1 MIKDLSHVPNKP
13 GVYQFFDNSK
23 IIYIGKAK
31 DLNKR
36 VRSYF
41 TPAIKD
47 RKTEQIKKQAIKVE
61 TFTTH
66 SETEALILEQQ
77 LIKEYKPKF
86 NILLRDDKTYPF
98 IYFLGSHDFPSIHL
112 KRSKQAIDENFFGPY
127 TNAKLVRDQIKE
139 LQKFLDYVIVQLA
152 RSAIVLDPAL
162 SIK

>member
-13 GVYQFFDNSK
+13 GVYQFFDSSK

-61 TFTTH
+61 TFATH

-77 LIKEYKPKF
+77 LKNQTEELRIK
-86 NILLRDDKTYPF
+86 DKKLAEESSKVISLQEETQALQQSLNKAKEDAKENGYAMTASGRKSYLP
-98 IYFLGSHDFPSIHL
+98 DIH
-112 KRSKQAIDENFFGPY
+112 SKNPMMRNMAERMAIG
-127 TNAKLVRDQIKE
+127 
-139 LQKFLDYVIVQLA
+139 
-152 RSAIVLDPAL
+152 
-162 SIK
+162 

>member
-13 GVYQFFDNSK
+13 GVYQFFDNSQ

-31 DLNKR
+31 DLKKR

-47 RKTEQIKKQAIKVE
+47 RKTEQIKKQAIRVE
-61 TFTTH
+61 TFATH

-112 KRSKQAIDENFFGPY
+112 KEVNRQLMKISLGPIQMQ
-127 TNAKLVRDQIKE
+127 D
-139 LQKFLDYVIVQLA
+139 
-152 RSAIVLDPAL
+152 
-162 SIK
+162 

>member
-13 GVYQFFDNSK
+13 GVYQFFDDSK

-41 TPAIKD
+41 TPSIKD

-66 SETEALILEQQ
+66 SETEALI
-77 LIKEYKPKF
+77 
-86 NILLRDDKTYPF
+86 
-98 IYFLGSHDFPSIHL
+98 
-112 KRSKQAIDENFFGPY
+112 
-127 TNAKLVRDQIKE
+127 
-139 LQKFLDYVIVQLA
+139 
-152 RSAIVLDPAL
+152 
-162 SIK
+162 